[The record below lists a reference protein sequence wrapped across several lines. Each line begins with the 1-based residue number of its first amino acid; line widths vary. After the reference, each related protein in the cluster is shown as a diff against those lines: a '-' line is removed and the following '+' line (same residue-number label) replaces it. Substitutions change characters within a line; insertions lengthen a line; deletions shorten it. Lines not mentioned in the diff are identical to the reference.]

1 MFLKFFFHNTQD
13 LQMVK
18 REILPLALANSAKF
32 TAVDAYA
39 DVVNM
44 SENSAMAGMAWGEDE
59 NGAGPSGTGGG
70 RAWGMEGSEIK
81 KKEKEPGECII
92 DVREHD
98 VNYYLRVAID
108 LGMFIA
114 LVWLSRDRA
123 DSDLLIDIR
132 VGLWYEVTS
141 QTGAIK
147 MERIPSLVK
156 RAEPVVMAYDIET
169 SKQPLK
175 FPDQQTDQIMMISY
189 MIDGQGF
196 LITNR

>member
-44 SENSAMAGMAWGEDE
+44 SENNAMAGMAWGEDE
-59 NGAGPSGTGGG
+59 NGAGPSGTNG
-70 RAWGMEGSEIK
+70 RAWGMEDSEIK
-81 KKEKEPGECII
+81 KKDKEPGECII

-108 LGMFIA
+108 QGKRIFVPSVLDP
-114 LVWLSRDRA
+114 LDRNE
-123 DSDLLIDIR
+123 LH
-132 VGLWYEVTS
+132 
-141 QTGAIK
+141 
-147 MERIPSLVK
+147 
-156 RAEPVVMAYDIET
+156 
-169 SKQPLK
+169 
-175 FPDQQTDQIMMISY
+175 
-189 MIDGQGF
+189 
-196 LITNR
+196 